1 MSIESESRKAFA
13 EFIALLQELDTHW
26 ASEERNLA
34 SAADVAG
41 AHRAIMHTLEAGMIG
56 WFECDPRF
64 PEFRR
69 IVAPSRKVIGDN
81 CDAIYFDAPIDA
93 KYEYIIH
100 GSTHGAVYFSL
111 TIEEECADGKI
122 PKTVGGMIKDSE
134 MEIDSNGNFTL
145 YLGGKPRQTNW
156 LPLTPKS
163 HRVTTRHYFEETTYA
178 AKQPDL
184 QPVLQIQ
191 CISDIE
197 TPAPLN
203 DMDIATGI
211 RRVCNYVRSR
221 TLDMPQ
227 MASEPPPFVSMTP
240 NQFPAP
246 VSPGNLGLATDD
258 AHYSMAPFFLNSDE
272 ALLITG
278 RWPQCRF
285 ANLSLWNRFQQTFDY
300 INRPVSLNR
309 KQTRLEN
316 DGTFKIIVAHQD
328 PGTDNWLDTEG
339 QMFGLMFW
347 RYFLVDGD
355 IETPQAQVVKFA
367 EL

>member
-1 MSIESESRKAFA
+1 MSIESESRTAFA
-13 EFIALLQELDTHW
+13 EFIALLQELDAHW
-26 ASEERNLA
+26 ASEERNLT

-56 WFECDPRF
+56 WFESDPRF

-93 KYEYIIH
+93 QYEYIIH
-100 GSTHGAVYFSL
+100 GSTQGAVYFSL
-111 TIEEECADGKI
+111 TIEENCADGKI
-122 PKTVGGMIKDSE
+122 PKTVGGMIKDSD

-145 YLGGKPRQTNW
+145 YLGGKAREKNW
-156 LPLTPKS
+156 LPLTPNS
-163 HRVTTRHYFEETTYA
+163 HRVTTRHYFEETGYA
-178 AKQPDL
+178 AKEPSL

-191 CISDIE
+191 CTSKME
-197 TPAPLN
+197 TPAPLG
-203 DMDIATGI
+203 DTDIAAGI
-211 RRVCNYVRSR
+211 RRVCNYLRSR

-227 MASEPPPFVSMTP
+227 MAAEPPPFVSLTP

-246 VSPGNLGLATDD
+246 VSPGKLGLATDD

-272 ALLITG
+272 ALVITG
-278 RWPQCRF
+278 RWPTCRF

-300 INRPVSLNR
+300 INRSVSLNR
-309 KQTRLEN
+309 KQTMLED
-316 DGTFKIIVAHQD
+316 DGTFKIVVAHQD
-328 PGTDNWLDTEG
+328 PGVANWLDTER

-347 RYFLVDGD
+347 RYFLVEGD
-355 IETPQAQVVKFA
+355 IETPQANVVKFS